1 MELLLQ
7 FFMQSQFISL
17 DVETELT
24 SRKQQLL
31 KTIGVE
37 DRYNLRL
44 RYNDPQNV
52 NTITEAVPE
61 LLVEPVIFVPETM
74 EQVRLQIQNHYDSM
88 ARHIM
93 EGI

>member
-1 MELLLQ
+1 
-7 FFMQSQFISL
+7 MQSQFISL

-44 RYNDPQNV
+44 RYNDPQNI
-52 NTITEAVPE
+52 NTITEAAAVVIGFCLIVSTTE
-61 LLVEPVIFVPETM
+61 KPVT
-74 EQVRLQIQNHYDSM
+74 
-88 ARHIM
+88 
-93 EGI
+93 